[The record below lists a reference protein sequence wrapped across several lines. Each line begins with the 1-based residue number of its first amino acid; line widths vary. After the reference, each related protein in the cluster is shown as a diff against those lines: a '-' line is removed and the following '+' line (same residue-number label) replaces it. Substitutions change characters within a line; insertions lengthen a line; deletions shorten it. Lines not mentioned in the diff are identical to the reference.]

1 MNELMIP
8 ALEMTSKEIA
18 ELTGKRHSD
27 VLRDIRVMLNQ
38 LLGEDSEANDFLRYV
53 RDQQLMASEEPEEP
67 EELVRAPFRGISV
80 HYDQHTRRT
89 ALYSLDKDL
98 TLTLISGYDARLR
111 LVIIKRWQEL
121 ENRPTLTQDAPKMSS
136 RTIAELSGRLHKI
149 VLKQIRTLLAE
160 MYHWEAT
167 GPFRSAHV
175 ALRVS
180 PELQRQY
187 QKVGVEMALDEFG
200 FISEVFLDDRH
211 CRALMANYPAR
222 TQGRLLVHLR
232 ALEDTYHGSCQ
243 LLAKG
248 PSQHRLAPP
257 RT

>member
-18 ELTGKRHSD
+18 ELTGKLHFH
-27 VLRDIRVMLNQ
+27 VLRDLDDLVESLHPDLVLDFKSSSYQDATGKSNRQ
-38 LLGEDSEANDFLRYV
+38 YLLG
-53 RDQQLMASEEPEEP
+53 RDAVYC
-67 EELVRAPFRGISV
+67 LVA
-80 HYDQHTRRT
+80 
-89 ALYSLDKDL
+89 
-98 TLTLISGYDARLR
+98 GYDANARMR
-111 LVIIKRWQEL
+111 IIKRWQEL

-160 MYHWEAT
+160 SYRWESAR
-167 GPFRSAHV
+167 PFRSAHV

-180 PELQRQY
+180 PDLQRQY

-200 FISEVFLDDRH
+200 FIAEVFLDERH
-211 CRALMANYPAR
+211 CQALMANYPAR
-222 TQGRLLVHLR
+222 TQGKLLVHLR
-232 ALEDTYHGSCQ
+232 ALEDTYHGSRQ

-248 PSQHRLAPP
+248 PSQPRLALP

>member
-18 ELTGKRHSD
+18 ELTGKLHFH
-27 VLRDIRVMLNQ
+27 VLRDLDDLVESLHPDLVLDFKSGSYQDATGKSNRQ
-38 LLGEDSEANDFLRYV
+38 YLLG
-53 RDQQLMASEEPEEP
+53 RDAVYC
-67 EELVRAPFRGISV
+67 LVA
-80 HYDQHTRRT
+80 
-89 ALYSLDKDL
+89 
-98 TLTLISGYDARLR
+98 GYDANARMR
-111 LVIIKRWQEL
+111 IIKRWQEL
-121 ENRPTLTQDAPKMSS
+121 ENSPTLTQSAPKVSS

-149 VLKQIRTLLAE
+149 VLKHIRTLLAE
-160 MYHWEAT
+160 MYHWESA
-167 GPFRSAHV
+167 GPFRSAHA

-187 QKVGVEMALDEFG
+187 QRVGVEMALDEFG

-232 ALEDTYHGSCQ
+232 ALEDTYHGSRQ
-243 LLAKG
+243 LL
-248 PSQHRLAPP
+248 SQP
-257 RT
+257 RHALPHLT